1 MQTRTTYEIVGGRE
15 TFVKLAE
22 AFYARVDKEPV
33 LRSMYPKTLE
43 RPIETL
49 TMFLIQFF
57 GGPAEF
63 NEKHGQPRLKMRH
76 ARFKIGQAERDA
88 WMTHMLAAIDEI
100 GIQEPAKSLM
110 AQYFKDASTFL
121 INQPEE
127 KEAPDILRSTTPG
140 TYTPG

>member
-1 MQTRTTYEIVGGRE
+1 MQNRTTYELVGGRE

-33 LRSMYPKTLE
+33 LRSMYPKSLE

-57 GGPAEF
+57 GGPATF

-76 ARFKIGQAERDA
+76 ARFKIGQAERDT
-88 WMTHMLAAIDEI
+88 WLTHMLAAIEEV
-100 GIQEPAKSLM
+100 GIQEPARSLM
-110 AQYFKDASTFL
+110 AQYFKDASAFL
-121 INQPEE
+121 INQSEE
-127 KEAPDILRSTTPG
+127 KSAPNMLPPSTPG
-140 TYTPG
+140 TYTLG

>member
-1 MQTRTTYEIVGGRE
+1 MQSRSTYEIVGGRE

-33 LRSMYPKTLE
+33 LRGMYPMSLE

-49 TMFLIQFF
+49 TIFLIQFF

-63 NEKHGQPRLKMRH
+63 TEKQGQPRLKMRH
-76 ARFKIGQAERDA
+76 ARFKIGQKERDA
-88 WMTHMLAAIDEI
+88 WLTHMLAAIDEV

-110 AQYFKDASTFL
+110 AQYFKDASAFL

-127 KEAPDILRSTTPG
+127 KGAQDALRSTTPG
-140 TYTPG
+140 TYSPG